1 MIIDCKSIAQDIKDK
16 IKNIIAEDDYAPILH
31 IYQVGD
37 NPASNAYI
45 KGKLRDCEE
54 VGIEAELIKLS
65 EEITE
70 DGLNDKIQE
79 DYNYEN
85 VDGIIVQL
93 PLPKHIDPKNICIPD
108 ELDIDGF
115 NSTSPFQPCTPL
127 GVMKIFDS
135 IGYDLDGKNVLV
147 CGQSDIVGRPLVD
160 MLIGRHCNVISVNS
174 TGSYMK
180 NTAYVTKLANDVDL
194 KNNCLNITHQISY
207 VPGIGTF
214 VQEPK
219 SESGKRKIPLTDS
232 AGESFERLICQ
243 REALNDPGPEMDG
256 YTSFL
261 FLKRGTLS
269 PKDKDSV
276 KSIIES
282 MIGAYHRETGD
293 TLPKT
298 TPHTFRHMFC
308 TRLISAGMNVKSV
321 QYLMGHA
328 NIRMTL
334 DVYAEYN
341 LPVTVDDFLR
351 IANG

>member
-45 KGKLRDCEE
+45 RGKLRDCKE
-54 VGIEAELIKLS
+54 VGIEAELIKLP

-108 ELDIDGF
+108 ELDVDGF

-135 IGYDLDGKNVLV
+135 IGYNLDGKNVLV

-160 MLIGRHCNVISVNS
+160 MLIKHHCNVISVNS
-174 TGSYMK
+174 SGSFMK
-180 NTAYVTKLANDVDL
+180 CTALAMDMVDV
-194 KNNCLNITHQISY
+194 IISA
-207 VPGIGTF
+207 V
-214 VQEPK
+214 
-219 SESGKRKIPLTDS
+219 GKRNFITPLGIDRVEVYIDVGINYDENGKQHGDCS
-232 AGESFERLICQ
+232 DAVY
-243 REALNDPGPEMDG
+243 NMDG
-256 YTSFL
+256 IKVTPRIGGVGLMTRAMLLYNVCVA
-261 FLKRGTLS
+261 KYGEE
-269 PKDKDSV
+269 KMESV
-276 KSIIES
+276 IK
-282 MIGAYHRETGD
+282 
-293 TLPKT
+293 
-298 TPHTFRHMFC
+298 
-308 TRLISAGMNVKSV
+308 
-321 QYLMGHA
+321 
-328 NIRMTL
+328 
-334 DVYAEYN
+334 
-341 LPVTVDDFLR
+341 
-351 IANG
+351 